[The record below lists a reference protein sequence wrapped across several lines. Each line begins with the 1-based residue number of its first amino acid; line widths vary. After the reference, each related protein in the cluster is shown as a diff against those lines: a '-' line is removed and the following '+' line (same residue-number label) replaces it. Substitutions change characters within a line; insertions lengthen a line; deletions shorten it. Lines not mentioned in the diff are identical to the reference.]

1 MTYPITPDFIQALP
15 YEICSL
21 YERLEEY
28 ILTDICERVSE
39 SGMTQTAIQHIRQL
53 QAKGYDYNKINQYIR
68 KTLKLTEAEFDRIWN
83 IAISYNQQYYDYIID
98 DRLLLGDNYSESLFL
113 QEIEAIKR
121 QTQDALTNI
130 TQSMGFAYHA
140 ADGSVQVSDIGKM
153 YQQILDDATMRVHS
167 GQSYSEAIADATRQ
181 LTDSGLQYIDYES
194 GWHNR
199 VDVAARRAII
209 TGTTQMSAKYSEQ
222 NAEILETDLYE
233 VSAHRGAREGNGKSP
248 WSSHK
253 DWQGKVYST
262 KSDSKYP
269 NIYDVCG
276 LGEVDGLCGA
286 NCRHMYYPFV
296 EGVSERTYT
305 DEELANLDPPPF
317 EFEGRKYTFYEA
329 TQKQRQIETA
339 LRRVKREMLA
349 AKALGDDDAYTAKA
363 VRYQRLNDEYD
374 KFTKAAGLRSQKER
388 GNIPEFGT
396 KEGEAAEKAALSQA
410 AISSPISSRNN
421 AKGHPTAIS
430 QFDVEL
436 NTRQAALLEQLPQ
449 YDSQIIVNKK
459 DVSMSDLSALTA
471 KTGVEYAMFTK
482 GGNRIIIRGNE
493 HAVNIGVEKA
503 KEMVYNGYKWSG
515 HTHPGFDELAL
526 VASSGDIAVLKA
538 FGQKQSVIY
547 NSLGHYQVFFV

>member
-153 YQQILDDATMRVHS
+153 YQQILDDATIRVHS

-317 EFEGRKYTFYEA
+317 EFEGKKYTFYEA

-349 AKALGDDDAYTAKA
+349 AKALGDDDTYTAKA

-396 KEGEAAEKAALSQA
+396 KEGEEAERAAS
-410 AISSPISSRNN
+410 
-421 AKGHPTAIS
+421 
-430 QFDVEL
+430 
-436 NTRQAALLEQLPQ
+436 
-449 YDSQIIVNKK
+449 
-459 DVSMSDLSALTA
+459 
-471 KTGVEYAMFTK
+471 
-482 GGNRIIIRGNE
+482 
-493 HAVNIGVEKA
+493 
-503 KEMVYNGYKWSG
+503 
-515 HTHPGFDELAL
+515 
-526 VASSGDIAVLKA
+526 
-538 FGQKQSVIY
+538 
-547 NSLGHYQVFFV
+547 